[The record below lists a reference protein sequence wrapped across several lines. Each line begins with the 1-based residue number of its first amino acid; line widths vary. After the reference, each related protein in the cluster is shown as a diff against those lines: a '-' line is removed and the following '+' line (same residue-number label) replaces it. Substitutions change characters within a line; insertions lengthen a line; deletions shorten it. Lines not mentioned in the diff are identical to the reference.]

1 MGKELAAGRQ
11 KSFGLMVYIAPVKAL
26 CSEKLRE
33 WTTKFG
39 TMASFLELTGD
50 STNFT
55 PDLSKYD
62 VVLTTPEKWDVVTRR
77 QMTSCRS
84 AQVRLVMVDEVHLL
98 SDAHRGHTLEAVIT
112 RIKSQVSCEY
122 MMIEKIAYDVL
133 LADSRVIK
141 PEPRAD
147 PVRCSVGH
155 HSECKRRR

>member
-1 MGKELAAGRQ
+1 MVKELAAGRQ
-11 KSFGLMVYIAPVKAL
+11 KSLGLMVYIAPVKAL

-112 RIKSQVSCEY
+112 RIKSQVSCEH
-122 MMIEKIAYDVL
+122 MMIEKIAYNVL